1 MSVQYG
7 TSTGHYRTGMTSM
20 SAPLTLSF
28 WAKIN
33 SVTTTAGVAMMIS
46 GGTWVL
52 YWIIYDSS
60 TAQWFFSGRNGG
72 SEARAYQT
80 GTITTTDWVHVAGVA
95 ASATS
100 RTIYV
105 NGVAGTANTTSLNPS
120 CTSMSLG
127 FRTDGAIPSSG
138 GSYFAGQV
146 EDAAIWTSAL
156 SAAQI
161 ASLAAGASPL
171 VVDRANL
178 RSYVPLRSGSV
189 IDLRGGSLTAYGSP
203 TVGVDK
209 PRLYLP

>member
-7 TSTGHYRTGMTSM
+7 TSTGHYRTGMTTM
-20 SAPLTLSF
+20 TQPLTLSC
-28 WAKIN
+28 WAKLN
-33 SVTTTAGVAMMIS
+33 NYLNPAGVAMMVS

-52 YWIIYDSS
+52 YWIIYDS
-60 TAQWFFSGRNGG
+60 TTYQWFFSGRNGG
-72 SEARAYQT
+72 SEARSYQT
-80 GTITTTDWVHVAGVA
+80 GTISNNDWVHVAGVA
-95 ASATS
+95 ASTTS
-100 RTIYV
+100 RTVYV
-105 NGVAGTANTTSLNPS
+105 NGVAGTPNTTSLNPS

-138 GSYFAGQV
+138 GSYFPGQV

-171 VVDRANL
+171 VIDRANL

-189 IDLRGGSLTAYGSP
+189 IDLRGGSLSAYGSP
-203 TVGVDK
+203 TVGVDN